1 MIHKV
6 SWNSNDVTQRLMHNS
21 THSGVRTPQFVCSG
35 VWFYVAFDLCQNR
48 KLGRSSARKNL
59 VKNLRPD
66 KTSVNLLT
74 SFRESYTTFGM
85 KAAYG
90 LQSSFHKMNLSRIIH
105 GKLYQ
110 IWDESCICTCFWS
123 SYLFL
128 CLLQS
133 RFHEMHNEERV
144 LFLYVGVNDEE
155 RNILYS
161 LNPH

>member
-1 MIHKV
+1 
-6 SWNSNDVTQRLMHNS
+6 MHNS

-110 IWDESCICTCFWS
+110 IWDESCICTCFLS

-128 CLLQS
+128 FYTSIQIP
-133 RFHEMHNEERV
+133 
-144 LFLYVGVNDEE
+144 
-155 RNILYS
+155 RNAWWRKSCSIFVCWCKWWRGIFIFSQPTLEVYYD
-161 LNPH
+161 PHGKFE